1 MESCS
6 LVNFPGSQEIKVE
19 TILVLNQ
26 NGNVIFFEDLKNY
39 LIYLDD
45 LENHDIS

>member
-6 LVNFPGSQEIKVE
+6 LLNFPGNQEITDE
-19 TILVLNQ
+19 TILVLNPT
-26 NGNVIFFEDLKNY
+26 GNVIFFEDLKNY